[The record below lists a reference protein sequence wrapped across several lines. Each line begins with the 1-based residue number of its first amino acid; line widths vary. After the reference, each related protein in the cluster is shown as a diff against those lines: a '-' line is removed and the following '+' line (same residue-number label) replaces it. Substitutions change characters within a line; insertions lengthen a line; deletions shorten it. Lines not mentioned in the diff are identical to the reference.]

1 MNTIVPA
8 DYFRAMRFRCAW
20 APCLFVIHGAFAQEG
35 TDQLKSNSDKAQQVF
50 ENTIAKPAALEQVP
64 KEELPVYPGG
74 ETALYAF
81 ISKETIYPEEA
92 REQGITGKVFVQFIV
107 EKDGRVDSVWLKRSA
122 HPLLDAEAL
131 RVVQLADGWKP
142 ATQNDKPVRVQYM
155 LPISFT
161 MPAEDLEK
169 IRKKAAKRAAKAKKD

>member
-1 MNTIVPA
+1 M
-8 DYFRAMRFRCAW
+8 
-20 APCLFVIHGAFAQEG
+20 AQEG
-35 TDQLKSNSDKAQQVF
+35 TDQLKQNADKAQQVF
-50 ENTIAKPAALEQVP
+50 DSAIELPAANALV
-64 KEELPVYPGG
+64 EEMPVFPGG
-74 ETALYAF
+74 EAALFAF
-81 ISKETIYPEEA
+81 IQKETNYPPAA

-107 EKDGRVDSVWLKRSA
+107 EKDGSVDSVWVKRSA

-169 IRKKAAKRAAKAKKD
+169 SRKKAAKRAAKEKKD

>member
-1 MNTIVPA
+1 MNMHHNSRQVIWRMSVLA
-8 DYFRAMRFRCAW
+8 LVIGYFGR
-20 APCLFVIHGAFAQEG
+20 VTAQEG
-35 TDQLKSNSDKAQQVF
+35 TDQLKQNADKAQQVF
-50 ENTIAKPAALEQVP
+50 DNTTTKPESQVP

-81 ISKETIYPEEA
+81 ISKETKYPEEA

-107 EKDGRVDSVWLKRSA
+107 EKDGSVDSVWVKRSA
-122 HPLLDAEAL
+122 HPLLDAEAM
-131 RVVQLADGWKP
+131 RVVQLVDGWKP

-169 IRKKAAKRAAKAKKD
+169 IRKKAAKRAAKEKKD

>member
-1 MNTIVPA
+1 MRDGLTLVRMSERPMTLLVCC
-8 DYFRAMRFRCAW
+8 AMA
-20 APCLFVIHGAFAQEG
+20 GALLAQEG
-35 TDQLKSNSDKAQQVF
+35 SDQLKSNSDKAQQVF
-50 ENTIAKPAALEQVP
+50 DNTIAKPAAQEQVL

-81 ISKETIYPEEA
+81 ISKETKYPEEA

-107 EKDGRVDSVWLKRSA
+107 EKDGNVDSVWVTRSA

-131 RVVQLADGWKP
+131 RVVQLIDGWKP
-142 ATQNDKPVRVQYM
+142 ATQNDKPVRVKYM

-169 IRKKAAKRAAKAKKD
+169 IRKKAAKRAAKEKKD

>member
-1 MNTIVPA
+1 MLLRDIVVLVA
-8 DYFRAMRFRCAW
+8 CFS
-20 APCLFVIHGAFAQEG
+20 APILFAQEG
-35 TDQLKSNSDKAQQVF
+35 TDQLKANSDKAQQVF
-50 ENTIAKPAALEQVP
+50 DNTIAKPGTEEQVP

-74 ETALYAF
+74 ESGLQAF
-81 ISKETIYPEEA
+81 LVKETRYPEEA

-107 EKDGRVDSVWLKRSA
+107 EKDGNVDSVWVKRGA
-122 HPLLDAEAL
+122 HPLLDAEAM

-142 ATQNDKPVRVQYM
+142 ATQNNKPVRVTYM

-169 IRKKAAKRAAKAKKD
+169 IRRKAAKRAAKEKKD